1 MTGTEFEA
9 KGRTYR
15 VGRMDAKRQFH
26 VLRRMGPIMPGLMA
40 LVGTEPGVEKTD
52 GKGLDAE
59 AGAQAALGVLATSLA
74 EIPDAD
80 MDYILDNC
88 LAVAERKQAAGGWAR
103 VAIDGA
109 LMFEDID
116 MPVMLQIAWQALQ
129 HNLSG
134 FFGGK
139 LPDFSAGGRT

>member
-1 MTGTEFEA
+1 MTGTEFET
-9 KGRTYR
+9 KGHTYR

-40 LVGTEPGVEKTD
+40 LD
-52 GKGLDAE
+52 GKGLDADE
-59 AGAQAALGVLATSLA
+59 DAQAALGALTTALA
-74 EIPDAD
+74 EIQDVD
-80 MDYILDNC
+80 MDYILDSC
-88 LAVAERKQAAGGWAR
+88 LAVAERKQPAGGWAR
-103 VAIDGA
+103 VSTGGA

-116 MPVMLQIAWQALQ
+116 MAVMLQIAWQALQ